1 HGRADTGP
9 YRRRG
14 RRSATPCSRQV
25 AARRAGQARRGARPD
40 AGMSQISFTGLVI
53 VAAVAFAVPLV
64 LALLPRLHLSAG
76 AVELAVGIAIG
87 PAGLGWV
94 TPDAA
99 IQVLAALGLA
109 YLLFLAGL
117 EVDLAHLRGP
127 LLRRAWLGF
136 GASVILA
143 VAVGYAL
150 QGAGLVGD
158 GAIVAVILSAS
169 YLGAIATTL

>member
-1 HGRADTGP
+1 MRLANASLLVVLGRAN
-9 YRRRG
+9 
-14 RRSATPCSRQV
+14 SAAIDAPCVREELGSRTP
-25 AARRAGQARRGARPD
+25 D
-40 AGMSQISFTGLVI
+40 D
-53 VAAVAFAVPLV
+53 
-64 LALLPRLHLSAG
+64 
-76 AVELAVGIAIG
+76 VELAVGIAIG

-136 GASVILA
+136 GASLILA
-143 VAVGYAL
+143 VGIGYAL

-158 GAIVAVILSAS
+158 G
-169 YLGAIATTL
+169 